1 MAGLQR
7 MHALIRSRAKSI
19 DAAPVGYFCSNGA
32 ALAPRRHCELCL
44 HLSTEQIERFE
55 KVAIY
60 LVRAAHPVPSDA
72 CCLGRHASKTV
83 RVHPLLGRAPAA
95 KAARR
100 RL

>member
-1 MAGLQR
+1 

-60 LVRAAHPVPSDA
+60 LVRAAHSVPSDA
-72 CCLGRHASKTV
+72 CRLGPLRCKTCGFA
-83 RVHPLLGRAPAA
+83 RSNSCEAGRRAA
-95 KAARR
+95 HRDR
-100 RL
+100 